1 MAKTLKKK
9 TLFKI
14 FLSALAIGSIIL
26 ASKNENSDFSHS
38 KEHTEYD
45 LFNEDLEEA

>member
-26 ASKNENSDFSHS
+26 ASKSEDSNCSDSE
-38 KEHTEYD
+38 EHTEYVV
-45 LFNEDLEEA
+45 FNEDLEEE